1 MDIQF
6 SFRNTNPATPDQVC
20 WSGFLV
26 GLSETFITI
35 PWLPWGERGNLEE
48 ERNLG
53 FLLKEWYSC
62 SHFES
67 FPEKVSVSQL
77 CLTLCDP
84 AGCSPPGSPRP
95 WSFAGKNTGVGC
107 HFLLQVIFP
116 TQGSNPSLAHCRQML
131 HHLSYQGSPHYL
143 MKIHQIKFACLP
155 LCSNCIS
162 QSYKW

>member
-6 SFRNTNPATPDQVC
+6 SFRNTNPATPDQIC

-84 AGCSPPGSPRP
+84 AGCSPPGSSVHGTFQARIQE
-95 WSFAGKNTGVGC
+95 WVALSFSRDWTCICSISHVGRC
-107 HFLLQVIFP
+107 ILY
-116 TQGSNPSLAHCRQML
+116 HCATWEAP
-131 HHLSYQGSPHYL
+131 HLYEHLTTFILILCFTPL
-143 MKIHQIKFACLP
+143 FKMFATVR
-155 LCSNCIS
+155 
-162 QSYKW
+162 